1 MRQKMVEVEA
11 KMGRLGQLERS
22 GREERG
28 PFAGMQ

>member
-1 MRQKMVEVEA
+1 MLEVEA

-28 PFAGMQ
+28 TFAGKQ